1 LTMVITDEFRE
12 KVDKAARS
20 VAGSNNQVEWEDV
33 SQDMWVWMLE
43 NPKQYNNYTQLEDPF
58 RELKKI
64 AKQSVYRQNN
74 ANEYFT
80 GNYTYT
86 PGEVRG
92 LLTDYLLDVTLEAV
106 SEHVDLV
113 EGLLML
119 RDNNKAYFKVLV
131 DKFVNGVEPKDAKYT
146 QRSVDKLS
154 ENMNQVNKAAR
165 YSYEGPGSRKVVSN
179 SQAIARKDTS
189 WN

>member
-1 LTMVITDEFRE
+1 MTMVITDEFRE

-20 VAGSNNQVEWEDV
+20 VTGSNNMVDWEDV

-43 NPKQYNNYTQLEDPF
+43 NPKQYTSYTQLEDPF
-58 RELKKI
+58 RELKKV
-64 AKQSVYRQNN
+64 AKQCVYKQNN

-92 LLTDYLLDVTLEAV
+92 LLGEYLLDVTLESV

-119 RDNNKAYFKVLV
+119 KSDAPSYFKAVI
-131 DKFVNGVEPKDAKYT
+131 DKWVHGTEGNTGMTTK
-146 QRSVDKLS
+146 SVDRLS
-154 ENMNQVNKAAR
+154 LMMNQVNKAAR

-179 SQAIARKDTS
+179 SQAIARKDNS

>member
-1 LTMVITDEFRE
+1 MTITITDDFRE
-12 KVDKAARS
+12 KVNKAARS
-20 VAGSNNQVEWEDV
+20 VAGSTQLEWEDL

-43 NPKQYNNYTQLEDPF
+43 NPTQYNNYVELEDPF
-58 RELKKI
+58 KQLKKI
-64 AKQSVYRQNN
+64 AKQEAYKQNS
-74 ANEYFT
+74 ALEYYS

-92 LLTDYLLDVTLEAV
+92 LLNEYLIDVTIEAI

-119 RDNNKAYFKVLV
+119 RSDAPSYFNTIINKWI
-131 DKFVNGVEPKDAKYT
+131 NGTEGHTGMTT
-146 QRSVDKLS
+146 QAVDKLS
-154 ENMNQVNKAAR
+154 KLMNQVNKAAR
-165 YSYEGPGSRKVVSN
+165 YSYEGPGSRKAMTN
-179 SQAIARKDTS
+179 SQAIARKDNS

>member
-1 LTMVITDEFRE
+1 LTIEITDEFRE

-64 AKQSVYRQNN
+64 AKQSIYKQNN

-86 PGEVRG
+86 TGEVRG
-92 LLTDYLLDVTLEAV
+92 LLGEYLFDVTLESV
-106 SEHVDLV
+106 SEHVDLT
-113 EGLLML
+113 EGLLLL
-119 RDNNKAYFKVLV
+119 RDLNKNQFNNIINKWVR
-131 DKFVNGVEPKDAKYT
+131 GVEGNPGRTNEAVT
-146 QRSVDKLS
+146 RLAQM
-154 ENMNQVNKAAR
+154 MNQVNKAAR
-165 YSYEGPGSRKVVSN
+165 YSYEGPGSRKIVSN
-179 SQAIARKDTS
+179 SQAIARKDNS
-189 WN
+189 WG